1 MLPPAVSF
9 RSRLWVTALFLA
21 SMVSAQTESFP
32 DAETFDYR
40 STGATAVPL
49 HVVKPKDWHV
59 GDQRPALIWFFGGGF
74 VRGSTQQ
81 SIGWARRAAQLGMV
95 GIAADYRVRER
106 WPEADLRDVVAD
118 ARLALR
124 WVQDHGAELGVDP
137 RRVVVGGS
145 SAGGHLA
152 LWTTIPETPPGLDP
166 DEAPLFPPVALLLTN
181 PPSDTSTTSGLDLR
195 RFTGI
200 DFDAFSPLQHLPAKM
215 PPVFLI
221 HGDADETVPYPQ
233 SVVLHRTLVESGND
247 CEFVTVT
254 GGTHRFS
261 SELAEWKQKLPLL
274 HVEFLRRHH
283 ILPVENAGDQTTN

>member
-1 MLPPAVSF
+1 MLPTRARLAATF
-9 RSRLWVTALFLA
+9 RFVALLVA
-21 SMVSAQTESFP
+21 AATSIHAESFP

-40 STGATAVPL
+40 STGATAVQL
-49 HVVKPKDWHV
+49 HVVKPTGWGAD
-59 GDQRPALIWFFGGGF
+59 DQRPALIWFFGGGF
-74 VRGSTQQ
+74 VRGSTAQ

-106 WPEADLRDVVAD
+106 WPDADLRDVVAD

-124 WVQDHGAELGVDP
+124 WAQDHAAALGIDP
-137 RRVVVGGS
+137 QRVVVGGS

-152 LWTTIPETPPGLDP
+152 LWTSIPQTPPGLDP
-166 DEAPLFPPVALLLTN
+166 AEAPRFPPAALLLTN

-200 DFDAFSPLQHLPAKM
+200 DFDAFSPLQHLPAEM

-221 HGDADETVPYPQ
+221 HGDADDVVPYRQ
-233 SVVLHRTLVESGND
+233 SVILHRTLIDEGND
-247 CEFVTVT
+247 CEFVTVP

-261 SELAEWKQKLPLL
+261 SDLAEWKQRLPAL
-274 HVEFLRRHH
+274 HDEFLRRHR
-283 ILPVENAGDQTTN
+283 ILPINPTN